1 MERFSPLDDLGINI
15 ITNMI
20 NEIYGRSEILV
31 DFIDNTKKKKQM
43 QRNVNFIN
51 QLGEV
56 HN

>member
-1 MERFSPLDDLGINI
+1 MVRFSPLDDLGINI

-31 DFIDNTKKKKQM
+31 GFSDNTKKQKQM